1 MAAVHLAHGM
11 PQQQGGNANIQAQI
25 VLLRGMTNES
35 VQVLCKKFQLMKA
48 SRVSSELDPEAKAI
62 LQQIPVRTE
71 LLKKQQAYRQM
82 QVNQQQQLPLLL
94 LQDGSTERISANG
107 AATSTTHATDGQTTQ
122 AAGYYISS
130 DRRLDRAAFSKDQ
143 FAMLRTQI
151 AAFGHLQK
159 NLPVLPNIQRR
170 ISPSKQEQK
179 PQQKPPTPDET
190 VATAE
195 KVLEDAA
202 KGITVADMIADGRPQ
217 HRSETST
224 DPYSFL
230 LKNISYVDH
239 TLRDY
244 KCFDPS
250 IMPLGVEPDCVREE
264 RENIVYDRV
273 VARKAELAKT
283 SVKIGGWDTNKSE
296 VPRDNAN
303 IKLRAL
309 TEYKMLTVLPKQRE
323 MRQKVSKE
331 MMVSDNLS
339 MTAYPAMYLRVKKQS
354 LREARVIEKLEKQQR
369 DVAENKE
376 KKKHND
382 FVSSIVRHADD
393 MRTAA
398 KAHRERNQKIGSLM
412 LETHANVEKEEQKR
426 IERTAKQRL
435 QAFKANDEEKYLKL
449 LGQAK
454 DIRISHLLKLT
465 DGFLDQLATSVREQ
479 QQAITKRFGGEQ
491 AEAEEEEVEEEV
503 DSEDETKTKVDY

>member
-1 MAAVHLAHGM
+1 MAD
-11 PQQQGGNANIQAQI
+11 
-25 VLLRGMTNES
+25 ES
-35 VQVLCKKFQLMKA
+35 VQVLYKKFQQMKA
-48 SRVSSELDPEAKAI
+48 SRVLSESDPEMQKAKAI

-122 AAGYYISS
+122 AGQPNGTTPASTARTAQAQPAATSAQAGGSTEP
-130 DRRLDRAAFSKDQ
+130 AFSKDQ

-159 NLPVLPNIQRR
+159 NLPVLPHIQRR
-170 ISPSKQEQK
+170 AEASAEASM
-179 PQQKPPTPDET
+179 PDGT
-190 VATAE
+190 VAAAE
-195 KVLEDAA
+195 VVLEDAA

-217 HRSETST
+217 HRFETFT
-224 DPYSFL
+224 DPYSL
-230 LKNISYVDH
+230 LPKNISYVNH

-244 KCFDPS
+244 RCFDPS
-250 IMPLGVEPDCVREE
+250 IMPLGVDPDCVREE

-283 SVKIGGWDTNKSE
+283 SVKIGGQDTNNSE

-331 MMVSDNLS
+331 MMMSDNLS
-339 MTAYPAMYLRVKKQS
+339 MTAYPAMYRRIKKQS
-354 LREARVIEKLEKQQR
+354 LRKARVIGKLGKQQR
-369 DVAENKE
+369 DAAENKE

-393 MRTAA
+393 MRTTA
-398 KAHRERNQKIGSLM
+398 KAHRERNQKLGSLM
-412 LETHANVEKEEQKR
+412 LETRANVEKGEQKR
-426 IERTAKQRL
+426 IERNAKQRL
-435 QAFKANDEEKYLKL
+435 QAPKANDEEKCLKL
-449 LGQAK
+449 LGQTK
-454 DIRISHLLKLT
+454 DICISHLVKLT
-465 DGFLDQLATSVREQ
+465 DGFLDQLATSFREQ
-479 QQAITKRFGGEQ
+479 QQATTKRFGGDQ
-491 AEAEEEEVEEEV
+491 AEAKEEEGEEEV